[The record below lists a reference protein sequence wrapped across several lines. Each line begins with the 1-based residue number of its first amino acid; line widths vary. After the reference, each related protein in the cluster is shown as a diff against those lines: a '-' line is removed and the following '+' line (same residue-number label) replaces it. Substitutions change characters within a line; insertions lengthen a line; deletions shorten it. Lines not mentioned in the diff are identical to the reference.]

1 MPLHTP
7 CSLVLIVVL
16 QASSGIVVRVMPDEK
31 YGLAIACRVVHVVVH
46 NAVHGEATP
55 QLHAHSRINQIPGND
70 FSHILFNGHDGFI
83 SAKTPEKPTGHMPT
97 QVETANQAPAR
108 LVQTSGQTAP
118 AVGG

>member
-7 CSLVLIVVL
+7 CSLVLIFVL
-16 QASSGIVVRVMPDEK
+16 QASSEIIIGVMPDEK
-31 YGLAIACRVVHVVVH
+31 YGLAVACRVVHIVVY
-46 NAVHGEATP
+46 NAMHGEATP
-55 QLHAHSRINQIPGND
+55 QLHAHGRVNKLPGKN

-83 SAKTPEKPTGHMPT
+83 SAKTLEEPAGHMPT